1 MERSKE
7 MLEKS
12 FGVMEKS
19 LGAAMLPA
27 GSAALAA
34 GTMVCCAGGAVFVQ
48 SCLGPAVTA
57 TINSGAL
64 GFGGGKRRDS
74 ESAESR
80 PPERRRGRRKR
91 AAWWLTATASELR
104 NDSDRHRARFGVDSV
119 GINSLVC
126 LLPDVAT
133 VGAATVVACAVGGR
147 AAGAAAFAGVVC
159 VAGLRTGIVVQGL
172 EMGESNGLVA
182 AYAPELP
189 VEATSVRVGR
199 VEVRLSWRLQL
210 GVHVKDVSVEVRP
223 YDLGSKALHYARL
236 RRRIERRAAHVHK
249 IRCRQDDLEEEQRF
263 IARRDNGWW
272 LAPSPRAGIYKVV
285 TSWWHPRGAR
295 VRRVARG
302 ESVVLGWLG
311 AFDNFQAGQM
321 LRVGGVAIAAAA
333 IAGSCVCSLRG
344 GDAKACREVART
356 SAKAVGAAGLIAA
369 FFADWLAAAV
379 LDRVYVEVQNVDLS
393 FTDREHVARITCDE
407 VRWERLATPT
417 TLTGRTFWQ
426 RWIWSTYGPLP
437 SLHGLRTSSVAL
449 SIADKDK
456 PADVCVTVAPLVAE
470 VSVVAEY
477 ASARANIE
485 IGLPA
490 INLTSSGRH
499 AVAGRKL
506 RQLRSELACGSKVM
520 QFGLQRLWSLQETA
534 RRRWQYAVCSV
545 LADCRARKGTVST
558 ELKIRTRRYVQ
569 RRAARLWSYACRCV
583 RMELLRAQYGGKLA
597 NVSIAEPTSR
607 GSDVSR
613 DSGRTGELEDLDL
626 DDLHEQASAAGVE
639 PSRLELA
646 EASPNPR
653 DAIISLLLAA
663 EQGCLTLRSEKR
675 WCIQIDTAEA
685 RFVDTGDEAEVTT
698 VTLSAKSLRG
708 VQTCREAF
716 GSALPLMA
724 VDGVVGKLS
733 CSVNSFRVLQTNAHV
748 LTSRSANCLEVTMNS
763 SHDLR
768 ARIGQF
774 KVSLTPETLRGAL
787 SVYRELDMSNDGYV
801 ATLVREVACGTHNIG
816 LSYPSDYFMDE
827 QEHTGIIRETRCL
840 RHRHRPQ
847 VDIKVN
853 LPTVN
858 IGSDDAKRMLE
869 IDLGTVN
876 VGNTSADLRD
886 LLTSAAR
893 LDDTRYN
900 AVGCNWERARATFA
914 SKTSGGRQQ
923 VFDGFGGTASVQVC
937 ALSADHM
944 RAQKCPQ
951 LQLSVQLE
959 PLAAKA
965 TRSTAAGLMDLMHA
979 THRALMDSV
988 GAPGDVVEVAPPT
1001 LLGSFAR
1008 TADSVQLP
1016 ESARWCLRHVAVE
1029 PKEWTFSLL
1038 DERSALPVLKFAFD
1052 VDDFRLQH
1060 LNTGHRNLHL
1070 QLKLHA
1076 YTYNT
1081 SVVAWEP
1088 VVEPWKAQLTS
1099 LQSRDETH
1107 VKFNGDQLNFNL
1119 TPSLV
1124 RNLGRQATQSSA
1136 SGDLQTLLVNC
1147 TGTAIRYRSRCLFD
1161 CHGQVLPHG
1170 GREHHQPFQLQDG
1183 AKGVLD
1189 LIVPAEAGVAF
1200 DQGVAIE
1207 FPGLPWHDME
1217 FSDVSREG
1225 VQSKLVG
1232 GSMAGI
1238 TVVCVTEVQ
1247 DDGTRLVTLCSGV
1260 KVDNQTSRD
1269 IEFGLRKCDVAGTVD
1284 QHVQSALVVQS
1295 ESTGFFP
1302 AALWAS
1308 NRHDNGSSQLVV
1320 FRTRDGADSWTDPY
1334 DVRQPIAV
1342 TSAEPVIC
1350 NEGTGHQ
1357 FTCCLSVTPG
1367 YAPAGK
1373 LSVLTL
1379 FNCLD
1384 VQNDFAFP
1392 VELQFFEEAVPS
1404 TQPIVPCA
1412 AGNPSMR
1419 SQRCATVEPGA
1430 RVSVPAW
1437 DPKKDAWM
1445 AVTDCEG
1452 AISSRVCVYRARD
1465 SGDQSLASDVVLRGG
1480 RFSYTGISTE
1490 ESTKLNADSGMEHAS
1505 CMPLSLHYEAQGITA
1520 DASHLVKL
1528 SCSYLALNKTPLPLV
1543 LRSRHAKHV
1552 DRDVVVALPAYDVDA
1567 DDCPTPYPFTSHGNI
1582 EVGKRVDVLG
1592 TEEAD
1597 FDHPDAMI
1605 LSLVCAKALR
1615 GGLIDRLTMD
1625 IPDPYVKV
1633 TFKPRQTAD
1642 DSTAEKPHYVFGDP
1656 VYIGRTSAIQDSA
1669 DPVWNE
1675 RFFVRVPPDGG
1686 VIVFKVMDF
1695 DRWSG
1700 DDSIGEAKLDVEHGA
1715 TLEQSTVDVLGLGG
1729 MKKGQLEIGL
1739 QKATGCMPLVGLVVN
1754 TWGSRVVPTAQ
1765 AGPQMQPVSLGLDDI
1780 GITVTPVNR
1789 SPGAPHVVSI
1799 VPRYRVE
1806 NMSRHNVSVAVGNCD
1821 GHTMQVRAGESEHV
1835 VGLISRAEPT
1845 LFFNAEQLD
1854 GGWSTWSR
1862 GVVVN
1867 DGQSGLAIDSTRI
1880 ICGDIKLDVRYE
1892 VCDGTGVFTVHTGTP
1907 AFVVE
1912 NLVFD
1917 QVWISKELATTRN
1930 RRDKQP
1936 GNRTT
1941 QSDGKSRSRRA
1952 KTKWI
1957 RLSRTERYCFDEW
1970 DWHTETHIR
1979 LRTWNDQSRTVDVST
1994 LTDPSADG
2002 WAWTIATGE
2011 TVWPQVL
2018 VINNVRLLRLG
2029 KTAVRPRAP
2038 GIETVFKLNASLPG
2052 VGFSVIGDPKHGH
2065 AAELLYASLS
2075 SVALHQLLEKDGR
2088 LTTDLSIGKFQVDE
2102 YISSADRPS
2111 ERDMIAGPRL
2121 SGRQSSQSSMLH
2133 IRTVRVYQ
2141 PGPALYESVVAK
2153 TRPIF
2158 FNLKWSTLSR
2168 LLREQSV
2175 QHLCHAFI
2183 CAEWSNVRRPH
2194 TSARSFLH
2202 SLKVDP
2208 VTIAVHFDMKG
2219 CASGSNLLK
2228 VIALHKYAQQLETGG
2243 KQDTGV
2249 IQSQR
2254 LNLSDIFYAPQQ
2266 VLLDIVAD
2274 VLGQIATRL
2283 TSPSSSPAAS
2293 SESALAMHQHSTHTR
2308 SARAEAAVDD
2318 SAVEDVLVLATEP
2331 SLVKIMEMVD
2341 KVTDTTAG
2349 RQHRSAQSTRNIRS
2363 DNLLFAERWPR
2374 VFGMHGV
2381 VKDYNV
2387 NDVVLCKLLQKSG
2400 CSEAGELDEDCLSII
2415 AVADPGNPRSR
2426 SLMLL
2431 TKHTIFFAK
2440 PVANVGRAVAINRVR
2455 DIGTLEVVFGDDIA
2469 VRDIRDVAMDL
2480 SAGTLFFR
2488 LSGSERTFTTDVGQA
2503 DAPLETEFKLNEFF
2517 KHLVG
2522 LLEIMRTV
2530 DAQSRRFEGS
2540 LLSHRLTNRR
2550 FETNR
2555 GRTNGTSA
2563 PVTIK
2568 LTILDASWE
2577 NLCTHGRRYSACRTC
2592 KRLTLKPNRP
2602 SSDDWFCELQ
2612 MGRHRPQSLCVGK
2625 EVTFDVGLLGGGPQC
2640 VVALKNAGTVGAKC
2654 IGTTELRID
2663 SSSVGSGPQE
2673 HWWSLAPLPGSAETP
2688 GAKVKMRMS
2697 CSPRVDESPLAGSK
2711 EATVFPKMFDSR
2723 TVLQIDITSIRLPTS
2738 APAPVH
2744 GEKLTCALKIMCGN
2758 RKVAEKDAFAIVSA
2772 TEQRCEARGLEPVL
2786 FDLTEMSAGGW
2797 ENAKKSC
2804 VHAQLLLFDKSTVV
2818 CEEKFP
2824 FPGPQIGWARQEDPT
2839 RGRED
2844 GWEVRAARFGD
2855 IDVSMKVDAIQTSWT
2870 NVDSLLQPQLV
2881 EYVLTLTTGTHG
2893 DAGTDASIFVQLI
2906 GDQGHSP
2913 RIPLQLREEDLRT
2926 GGIVP
2931 GGTNKFTIAAP
2942 NVGNL
2947 QRLRIGHDN
2956 TGHAT
2961 IRRSQAWLLES
2972 AVVERVTPSIDG
2984 RVSLGSDDELMSG
2997 DDSLV
3002 NGVVFPCGQW
3012 FGRPVPVPTSGM
3024 TSGEDRLKNPGFS
3037 GKPLMYTGD
3046 VALCRELLAPYMG
3059 PVCLPDTYH
3068 VTMSTGCVGT
3078 DGLVSV
3084 TLFGSDGDSGAHE
3097 LRHRKGGKV
3106 DTQRRTFEAGAVE
3119 TFVLESF
3126 ALGTLRYIKLAL
3138 SAVDHTKP
3146 AVLPD
3151 LFAGPKQRTDPRDA
3165 RTVAIEKQL
3174 ATGWMCEHVTIR
3186 NLRTMRSWSLP
3197 IQCLLAGQECGTG
3210 GTNGLSRTIA
3220 LGPPQQQAVYRVT
3233 ICTGDVVAAGTDAT
3247 VSLRM
3252 VGQNGQSGPLKLQR
3266 TSSDHDP
3273 TKSLDDADQLF
3284 QRGQTD
3290 EFEVEIADIG
3300 AVFQVELSHDGRG
3313 VGSGWFVEEVLVER
3327 LGAAVEAAK
3336 AAAESPTFGQTAAS
3350 RFSKFGGS
3358 RRPHSYGTG
3367 SGRSTRSHSHDR
3379 RRSRRTRE
3387 ESLPDARVGRLTH
3400 PCAHHRLDNDT
3411 RSTYN
3416 DAYRGSFSPAYRH
3429 IERGTNS
3436 ALEPV
3441 QTRFVAHAWVE
3452 DSPLVVE
3459 VDSNDPTTLGVSRHS
3474 VRWLVTVKTGT
3485 MEFGA
3490 TTSSVSL
3497 RFHGSSGDGG
3507 THQLGKTT
3515 ALYVPK
3521 NGPFA
3526 RGAESVFSIRTA
3538 DLGSL
3543 TEVTVSHDNSSITTE
3558 RAAWYLDWVEAIDE
3572 GTGVHYHF
3580 PCGQWLGGGRT
3591 RLESVKDFNDRCGGM
3606 GTDGALFRTLTPLA
3620 PGAER
3625 YAPARRVME
3634 TAEDTLG
3641 TLVVKRL
3648 RVLDPVSPGA
3658 VRRSLSRKRT
3668 YMRLVCGAVN
3678 SRALS
3683 SLSTAVHGSHEL
3695 LSNGRAS
3702 DSWGTDEALRLR
3714 VSNTAFGKA
3723 ELKLV
3728 AMAKE
3733 KTFGIETA
3741 SLVMEGID
3749 KPTPVGEAVV
3759 KLTDAFPAAFGDRS
3773 RFHSVGGTHH
3783 AVYELRPRSSS
3794 VGRTGAPLRVEIL
3807 MMFLP
3812 NRVRSYAEW
3821 SRRTAEPQLRHS
3833 VQDLPEDYDWDGAV
3847 LLDSTGDL
3855 EDRVLSDEDATGVDD
3870 EVY

>member
-7 MLEKS
+7 ILEMS

-19 LGAAMLPA
+19 LGAAILPA

-34 GTMVCCAGGAVFVQ
+34 GTMVCCAGGAVFAQ
-48 SCLGPAVTA
+48 ACLGPAATA
-57 TINSGAL
+57 AINSGVL
-64 GFGGGKRRDS
+64 GFGGGKHRDS

-80 PPERRRGRRKR
+80 PPEGRRGRRKR

-104 NDSDRHRARFGVDSV
+104 NHSDRHRTRFGIDSV
-119 GINSLVC
+119 GINSLAC

-147 AAGAAAFAGVVC
+147 AAGAAAFAGVLC

-223 YDLGSKALHYARL
+223 YDLESKALYYARQ
-236 RRRIERRAAHVHK
+236 RRRIERRAAHVHQ
-249 IRCRQDDLEEEQRF
+249 IRRRQDDLEEEQRF
-263 IARRDNGWW
+263 VARRDNGWW

-295 VRRVARG
+295 VRRVGRG

-311 AFDNFQAGQM
+311 AFDNVQPGQM

-344 GDAKACREVART
+344 GDAKACRQVART
-356 SAKAVGAAGLIAA
+356 YAKVVGATGVIVM

-407 VRWERLATPT
+407 VRWERLANPT
-417 TLTGRTFWQ
+417 TLAGRTFWQ
-426 RWIWSTYGPLP
+426 RWIWSTYGLLP
-437 SLHGLRTSSVAL
+437 SVHGLRTSSVAF
-449 SIADKDK
+449 SIAEKDQ
-456 PADVCVTVAPLVAE
+456 PADACVTVAPLVAE

-477 ASARANIE
+477 ASARTDIE

-499 AVAGRKL
+499 VVAIRKL
-506 RQLRSELACGSKVM
+506 RRLRSEFMCGSKVM
-520 QFGLQRLWSLQETA
+520 RFGLQRLWSPQETP
-534 RRRWQYAVCSV
+534 RRRWQYAICTV
-545 LADCRARKGTVST
+545 LAGCRARNGIVST

-583 RMELLRAQYGGKLA
+583 RMELLRAQYGGNLA
-597 NVSIAEPTSR
+597 KVSIAESTALGPN
-607 GSDVSR
+607 VNR
-613 DSGRTGELEDLDL
+613 DSARTGELEDLDL

-663 EQGCLTLRSEKR
+663 EQGCLTLRSEQR

-685 RFVDTGDEAEVTT
+685 RFVDTGDEAEVST

-733 CSVNSFRVLQTNAHV
+733 CSFNSFRVLQTNAHV
-748 LTSRSANCLEVTMNS
+748 LTARSANCLEVTMNS
-763 SHDLR
+763 SYDLR

-774 KVSLTPETLRGAL
+774 KVSLTPETLRCAR
-787 SVYRELDMSNDGYV
+787 SVYSELDMSNDGYV
-801 ATLVREVACGTHNIG
+801 ATLVREGAFGTNKF
-816 LSYPSDYFMDE
+816 SYPSDYFVDE
-827 QEHTGIIRETRCL
+827 QEHIGIIRETRCL

-853 LPTVN
+853 LPIVN

-900 AVGCNWERARATFA
+900 SVGCNWERARATFA

-923 VFDGFGGTASVQVC
+923 LFEGFGGTASVQVC

-944 RAQKCPQ
+944 QAQKCPH
-951 LQLSVQLE
+951 LQLSVKLE
-959 PLAAKA
+959 PLAAKV
-965 TRSTAAGLMDLMHA
+965 TRSTAAGLMDLMLA
-979 THRALMDSV
+979 TRRALTGSV
-988 GAPGDVVEVAPPT
+988 GAPGDVVEVAAST
-1001 LLGSFAR
+1001 IVGSSAR
-1008 TADSVQLP
+1008 TADSKQLP
-1016 ESARWCLRHVAVE
+1016 EPARWCLRHVAVE

-1052 VDDFRLQH
+1052 VDDFRLQQ
-1060 LNTGHRNLHL
+1060 LNSGHRNLHL

-1088 VVEPWKAQLTS
+1088 VVEPWKAQLIS
-1099 LQSRDETH
+1099 VQSRDETH
-1107 VKFNGDQLNFNL
+1107 VKFHGDQLNFNL
-1119 TPSLV
+1119 SPSLV
-1124 RNLGRQATQSSA
+1124 RNLGRQATHSLAAANSR
-1136 SGDLQTLLVNC
+1136 TLLVNC
-1147 TGTAIRYRSRCLFD
+1147 TGTAIRYRTTCSFD
-1161 CHGQVLPHG
+1161 CHGQVLPHD
-1170 GREHHQPFQLQDG
+1170 GREHQQLSQLEDG

-1189 LIVPAEAGVAF
+1189 LIVPASAGVVF

-1207 FPGLPWHDME
+1207 FPGLLWHDVE

-1225 VQSKLVG
+1225 VQSRLVG

-1247 DDGTRLVTLCSGV
+1247 GDGTRLVTLCSGV

-1269 IEFGLRKCDVAGTVD
+1269 FEFGLRRCDVAGTVD
-1284 QHVQSALVVQS
+1284 QHVQSAMVVQS

-1320 FRTRDGADSWTDPY
+1320 FRTCDEGDSWTDPY
-1334 DVRQPIAV
+1334 DVRQPIAS
-1342 TSAEPVIC
+1342 TSAELVVC
-1350 NEGTGHQ
+1350 NEGTGHH

-1404 TQPIVPCA
+1404 TQPTV
-1412 AGNPSMR
+1412 R

-1430 RVSVPAW
+1430 RVSVPEW

-1445 AVTDCEG
+1445 AVTNCEG

-1480 RFSYTGISTE
+1480 RFSYTGISME
-1490 ESTKLNADSGMEHAS
+1490 ESSKLNADSGMEHAS
-1505 CMPLSLHYEAQGITA
+1505 CMPLSLHYEAQGITT

-1528 SCSYLALNKTPLPLV
+1528 SCSYLVLNKTPLPLV
-1543 LRSRHAKHV
+1543 LRSRHAKHT

-1567 DDCPTPYPFTSHGNI
+1567 DGCPTPYPFTSHGNI

-1592 TEEAD
+1592 TEDAG

-1605 LSLVCAKALR
+1605 LSLICGKALR

-1633 TFKPRQTAD
+1633 SFKPRQTTD
-1642 DSTAEKPHYVFGDP
+1642 DSTAEKPRYIFGDS

-1675 RFFVRVPPDGG
+1675 RFLVRVPPDGG
-1686 VIVFKVMDF
+1686 VIELKVMDF
-1695 DRWSG
+1695 DRWTG
-1700 DDSIGEAKLDVEHGA
+1700 DDSIGEAKLHVEHGA
-1715 TLEQSTVDVLGLGG
+1715 TLELSTIDVLGLGG

-1739 QKATGCMPLVGLVVN
+1739 QKAAGCLPLVGLVVN
-1754 TWGSRVVPTAQ
+1754 TWGSRVVSTAQ
-1765 AGPQMQPVSLGLDDI
+1765 AGPQMLPVSLGLDDI
-1780 GITVTPVNR
+1780 GITVTPLNR

-1806 NMSRHNVSVAVGNCD
+1806 NLSSHTVTVAVGNCD

-1835 VGLISRAEPT
+1835 VGLISGAEPT
-1845 LFFNAEQLD
+1845 LFFKAELD

-1862 GVVVN
+1862 GVVAN

-1892 VCDGTGVFTVHTGTP
+1892 VCNGTGVFTVHTGTP

-1917 QVWISKELATTRN
+1917 HVWISKELGTTNN
-1930 RRDKQP
+1930 RRDTQLR
-1936 GNRTT
+1936 NRTA
-1941 QSDGKSRSRRA
+1941 QSNGLSRSRRE

-1957 RLSRTERYCFDEW
+1957 RLSRTERFCFDEW
-1970 DWHTETHIR
+1970 DWRTETHVR
-1979 LRTWNDQSRTVDVST
+1979 LRTRNGQSRTVDVNT
-1994 LTDPSADG
+1994 ITDPSADG
-2002 WAWTIATGE
+2002 WAWTVATGE

-2018 VINNVRLLRLG
+2018 VVNNVRLLRLG
-2029 KTAVRPRAP
+2029 KTAVRLRAP
-2038 GIETVFKLNASLPG
+2038 GIETAFKLNASLPG

-2075 SVALHQLLEKDGR
+2075 SVALHQLEKDGR
-2088 LTTDLSIGKFQVDE
+2088 VATDLSIGKFQVDE
-2102 YISSADRPS
+2102 YLSSADRPS
-2111 ERDMIAGPRL
+2111 ERDMVAGPRL

-2133 IRTVRVYQ
+2133 VRTVRVYQ
-2141 PGPALYESVVAK
+2141 PGPAMYESVVAK

-2158 FNLKWSTLSR
+2158 FNFKWSTVSR

-2175 QHLCHAFI
+2175 QYLCRALI
-2183 CAEWSNVRRPH
+2183 CADWSHVRRPH
-2194 TSARSFLH
+2194 TSARSFLQ
-2202 SLKVDP
+2202 SVQVDP
-2208 VTIAVHFDMKG
+2208 VTIAVYFDMKG

-2228 VIALHKYAQQLETGG
+2228 EIALHKYAQQLETGG
-2243 KQDTGV
+2243 KQITGV
-2249 IQSQR
+2249 IQSHR

-2266 VLLDIVAD
+2266 VLLDTVAD
-2274 VLGQIATRL
+2274 VLGQIATLL
-2283 TSPSSSPAAS
+2283 TSPSSSPVATAQ
-2293 SESALAMHQHSTHTR
+2293 SALAMHQHSTHTR
-2308 SARAEAAVDD
+2308 SGRADSVDD
-2318 SAVEDVLVLATEP
+2318 VAVEDALVLATEP
-2331 SLVKIMEMVD
+2331 SFMKILEMVD
-2341 KVTDTTAG
+2341 KVTDTTPG
-2349 RQHRSAQSTRNIRS
+2349 WQHRSSQSTRNIRS
-2363 DNLLFAERWPR
+2363 DNQLFAERWPR
-2374 VFGMHGV
+2374 VFGLHGV

-2387 NDVVLCKLLQKSG
+2387 NDVVLCKLLQKAG

-2440 PVANVGRAVAINRVR
+2440 PVANVDLVVGRNRVR
-2455 DIGTLEVVFGDDIA
+2455 DIGTLQMVFGDEIA
-2469 VRDIRDVAMDL
+2469 VRDIRDVSMDL
-2480 SAGTLFFR
+2480 SAGSLFFR
-2488 LSGSERTFTTDVGQA
+2488 LSGSERSFTTAVGQR

-2522 LLEIMRTV
+2522 LLENIRAV
-2530 DAQSRRFEGS
+2530 DAQYRRFEES
-2540 LLSHRLTNRR
+2540 LLPHRLTNPR
-2550 FETNR
+2550 FETTR
-2555 GRTNGTSA
+2555 SRTDASSA
-2563 PVTIK
+2563 SVTIK

-2577 NLCTHGRRYSACRTC
+2577 NLCTHGRRYSTCRTC
-2592 KRLTLKPNRP
+2592 KRLRLKPNRP
-2602 SSDDWFCELQ
+2602 SGNDWFCELQ
-2612 MGRHRPQSLCVGK
+2612 IGRRRPQILCVGK
-2625 EVTFDVGLLGGGPQC
+2625 EVTFDVGILGGGPQC
-2640 VVALKNAGTVGAKC
+2640 VVALKNASTVGAKC
-2654 IGTTELRID
+2654 IGTTELRVD
-2663 SSSVGSGPQE
+2663 SSSVGAGPQE
-2673 HWWSLAPLPGSAETP
+2673 HWWSLSPLPGSAETP
-2688 GAKVKMRMS
+2688 GAKVKMRMA
-2697 CSPRVDESPLAGSK
+2697 CSPRVDDEILMPGSK
-2711 EATVFPKMFDSR
+2711 VTTAFPKMFDSC
-2723 TVLQIDITSIRLPTS
+2723 TVLQVDITSIRLPTS
-2738 APAPVH
+2738 TQAVH

-2758 RKVAEKDAFAIVSA
+2758 RKVAEKDAFVIVSA
-2772 TEQRCEARGLEPVL
+2772 TEQRCEARGLEPVV
-2786 FDLTEMSAGGW
+2786 FDLTEMSAGGR
-2797 ENAKKSC
+2797 ENAKSF
-2804 VHAQLLLFDKSTVV
+2804 VHAQLLFDGSTVV
-2818 CEEKFP
+2818 CEEKFL
-2824 FPGPQIGWARQEDPT
+2824 FPGPQIGWATQDDPT
-2839 RGRED
+2839 RDRED
-2844 GWEVRAARFGD
+2844 ALEVRAARFGD

-2881 EYVLTLTTGTHG
+2881 DYVVTLTTGTHG

-2906 GDQGHSP
+2906 GDLGQSP
-2913 RIPLQLREEDLRT
+2913 RIPLQVREKEVRT

-2931 GGTNKFTIAAP
+2931 GSTNKFTIAAP

-2961 IRRSQAWLLES
+2961 NGRSQAWFLES

-2984 RVSLGSDDELMSG
+2984 LVSSGSDDELMS
-2997 DDSLV
+2997 DDDLLV

-3012 FGRPVPVPTSGM
+3012 FGRPLPVPTSGM
-3024 TSGEDRLKNPGFS
+3024 TSGEGKVKNPGFS
-3037 GKPLMYTGD
+3037 GKPLVYTGD
-3046 VALCRELLAPYMG
+3046 VALCRELLAPYIG
-3059 PVCLPDTYH
+3059 PVCLLDTYQ
-3068 VTMSTGCVGT
+3068 VTVSTGCVGT
-3078 DGLVSV
+3078 DGLVSL

-3119 TFVLESF
+3119 TFVLETF
-3126 ALGTLRYIKLAL
+3126 TLGTLRYIKLAL

-3151 LFAGPKQRTDPRDA
+3151 LFAGPKQGTDSRDA
-3165 RTVAIEKQL
+3165 RTVAVERQL

-3197 IQCLLAGQECGTG
+3197 IHCLLAGQECGAG

-3220 LGPPQQQAVYRVT
+3220 LGPAQQQATYRVT

-3266 TSSDHDP
+3266 PTSDHDDS
-3273 TKSLDDADQLF
+3273 TKSDDAGQLF

-3290 EFEVEIADIG
+3290 EFEVDIADIG
-3300 AVFQVELSHDGRG
+3300 AVYQIELSHDGRG

-3336 AAAESPTFGQTAAS
+3336 AAAESPTFGQTTAS
-3350 RFSKFGGS
+3350 RFSKFGS
-3358 RRPHSYGTG
+3358 RRPSHSYDIG
-3367 SGRSTRSHSHDR
+3367 SGRGTSSRNYE
-3379 RRSRRTRE
+3379 RRSRRAGDE
-3387 ESLPDARVGRLTH
+3387 NIPGARAGCVTH
-3400 PCAHHRLDNDT
+3400 PCAHHRLDNVT
-3411 RSTYN
+3411 RSVFN
-3416 DAYRGSFSPAYRH
+3416 DAYRGSFNPVPRH
-3429 IERGTNS
+3429 IERSATS

-3497 RFHGSSGDGG
+3497 RLHGTSGDGG
-3507 THQLGKTT
+3507 THRLGKTT

-3543 TEVTVSHDNSSITTE
+3543 TEVTVSHDNSSMTTE
-3558 RAAWYLDWVEAIDE
+3558 RAAWYLEWVEAIDE

-3591 RLESVKDFNDRCGGM
+3591 RLESVKDFNDRCGGV

-3625 YAPARRVME
+3625 YDPARRVME
-3634 TAEDTLG
+3634 MAEDTLG

-3658 VRRSLSRKRT
+3658 VRLALSRKRT
-3668 YMRLVCGAVN
+3668 YMRLVCGAAN
-3678 SRALS
+3678 SRARS
-3683 SLSTAVHGSHEL
+3683 SLSTTVHGSREV
-3695 LSNGRAS
+3695 LSNARAS
-3702 DSWGTDEALRLR
+3702 DSWGADEALRLR
-3714 VSNTAFGKA
+3714 VPNTAFGKA

-3741 SLVMEGID
+3741 SLVMEGLD

-3759 KLTDAFPAAFGDRS
+3759 KLAAAFPAAFGDRS

-3794 VGRTGAPLRVEIL
+3794 VGRSDAPLRVEML
-3807 MMFLP
+3807 LVFLP
-3812 NRVRSYAEW
+3812 NRVRSFAEW
-3821 SRRTAEPQLRHS
+3821 SQRTADPQLRHS
-3833 VQDLPEDYDWDGAV
+3833 VQDLPEDYDWDGDL
-3847 LLDSTGDL
+3847 LLDST
-3855 EDRVLSDEDATGVDD
+3855 DD
-3870 EVY
+3870 FEGLD